1 MSEKDDKPNEV
12 RETAKS
18 VGYGQPPEVT
28 RFQKGR
34 SGNPKGRPKGSL
46 NVATAFTK
54 ALREK
59 VTVNENGQRR
69 TLTKLEAAL
78 KQLVNKAA
86 SGEMPALRQLI
97 ELSRDA
103 EAKQNQTSEQSSVL
117 MEVDQEVM
125 NDLLKRFS
133 RANEDQGTSEEHNG
147 NDEQK

>member
-1 MSEKDDKPNEV
+1 MSGKDDKPNEV

-18 VGYGQPPEVT
+18 VGYGTPPEAT
-28 RFQKGR
+28 RFKKGI
-34 SGNPKGRPKGSL
+34 SGNPRGRPKGSL
-46 NVATAFTK
+46 NVASVFTRT
-54 ALREK
+54 LRER
-59 VTVNENGQRR
+59 VVINEHGQRK
-69 TLTKLEAAL
+69 TVTKLEAAL

-125 NDLLKRFS
+125 DGLLKRFS
-133 RANEDQGTSEEHNG
+133 RVNEDQGTSEECNG